1 MSIVCTLIDIYILV
15 LFARIILSFFEVP
28 SDHAVARVRSV
39 LASLT
44 DPVLVPLRR
53 VIPPVRMGPAAL
65 DLSPLVVLLGL
76 SLLRG
81 VIGC

>member
-1 MSIVCTLIDIYILV
+1 MGFICALIDLYVLIL
-15 LFARIILSFFEVP
+15 FGRIILSFFEVP
-28 SDHAVARVRSV
+28 SDHPVGRIRSV

-44 DPVLVPLRR
+44 DPVLIPLRR

-76 SLLRG
+76 SLLRRL
-81 VIGC
+81 VC

>member
-1 MSIVCTLIDIYILV
+1 MTFLCTLIDLYVLV
-15 LFARIILSFFEVP
+15 LFGRIILSFFEVP
-28 SDHAVARVRSV
+28 SDHPVGRIRSI

-44 DPVLVPLRR
+44 DPVLIPLRR

-76 SLLRG
+76 SLLRS
-81 VIGC
+81 VVC

>member
-1 MSIVCTLIDIYILV
+1 MGFVCALIDLYVLIL
-15 LFARIILSFFEVP
+15 FGRIILSFFEVP
-28 SDHAVARVRSV
+28 SDHPVGRIRSV

-44 DPVLVPLRR
+44 DPVLIPLRR

-76 SLLRG
+76 SLLRRL
-81 VIGC
+81 VC

>member
-1 MSIVCTLIDIYILV
+1 MNFVCTLIQLYIFV
-15 LFARIILSFFEVP
+15 LFGRIILSFFEVP
-28 SDHAVARVRSV
+28 SDHAVARIRAV

-44 DPVLVPLRR
+44 DPVLIPLRR

-76 SLLRG
+76 SLLQG
-81 VIGC
+81 AICN

>member
-1 MSIVCTLIDIYILV
+1 MTFLCTLIDLYVLV
-15 LFARIILSFFEVP
+15 LFGRIILSFFEVP
-28 SDHAVARVRSV
+28 SDHPVGRIRSI

-76 SLLRG
+76 SLLRS
-81 VIGC
+81 VVC

>member
-1 MSIVCTLIDIYILV
+1 MGFICTLIDLYVLIL
-15 LFARIILSFFEVP
+15 FGRIILSFFEVP
-28 SDHAVARVRSV
+28 SDHPVGRIRSV

-44 DPVLVPLRR
+44 DPVLIPLRR

-76 SLLRG
+76 SLLRRL
-81 VIGC
+81 VC